1 MLLSEAKEI
10 LENRGYSLSEELDP
24 YQSYLKSVE
33 KEETKKAIYD
43 LEMLCHF
50 KNTKVVGSKI
60 VSTGEIFG
68 VEVTVTFK
76 NYKDILTFIDK
87 YND

>member
-1 MLLSEAKEI
+1 MLLEEAKEI
-10 LENRGYSLSEELDP
+10 LEKKGQETDP

-33 KEETKKAIYD
+33 KEELKKAIQD
-43 LEMLCHF
+43 LEMICDF
-50 KNTKVVGSKI
+50 ENTKVVGSKI

-68 VEVTVTFK
+68 VKVTVTFK
-76 NYKDILTFIDK
+76 NYKDILTFIEN